1 MGNLND
7 VINDLQEKSSD
18 DYIKNIT
25 KLGIP
30 EKDVIGVPTTELRKI
45 AKLHKNNNSL
55 IPELWDS
62 GYHECKILAVLLMK
76 PDEYSKEQIEN
87 YMNLVYSWDLCD
99 LYCKSVIIKRN
110 DYADFINDWIT
121 SKEIYRKRGSFSL
134 LASTSVHKK
143 LTPIE
148 IEFYLNLISSSDIPD
163 ETIIKKSASWALRE
177 LGKIDEDSNIKSIEV
192 AEYFKNRSEK
202 SYSWIGKDALKELV
216 TLIKV
221 PGRERLIS
229 RNSKM
234 GKEHINSL
242 L

>member
-1 MGNLND
+1 MNNLND
-7 VINDLQEKSSD
+7 VIHDLQEKSSD

-76 PDEYSKEQIEN
+76 PDEYSKEQIES

-99 LYCKSVIIKRN
+99 LYCKNVIIKRN
-110 DYADFINDWIT
+110 DYTDFIYDWIT

-143 LTPIE
+143 LTPVE
-148 IEFYLNLISSSDIPD
+148 IESYLNLISSSDIPD

-177 LGKIDEDSNIKSIEV
+177 LGKINEDSNIKSIAV